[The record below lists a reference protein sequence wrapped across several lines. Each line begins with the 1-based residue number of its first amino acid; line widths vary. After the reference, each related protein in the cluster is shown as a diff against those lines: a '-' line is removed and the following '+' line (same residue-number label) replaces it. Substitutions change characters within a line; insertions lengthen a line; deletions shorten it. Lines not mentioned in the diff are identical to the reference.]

1 MKSDLK
7 TLWMYLARR
16 DKKGVKII
24 SKFYSRDIDP
34 IQVNDLKVFNLPS
47 SWYGKIKS
55 YIEENYIYWEPWI
68 QTAETYE
75 DLKDSLKM
83 RGYSELPGNGQP
95 MILVTPT
102 LFVNSNFF
110 AKQISM
116 VQKNQQ

>member
-1 MKSDLK
+1 MKKSNLK

-34 IQVNDLKVFNLPS
+34 IVIDDLKIFNLPS

-55 YIEENYIYWEPWI
+55 YIDDNLIYWEPWI
-68 QTAETYE
+68 QTAVNFDE
-75 DLKDSLKM
+75 LKTNLKK
-83 RGYSELPGNGQP
+83 RGYSELPANGSP

-110 AKQISM
+110 AKQPTMI
-116 VQKNQQ
+116 QKN